1 MLHKDPIEVGAVD
14 AGVAGGV
21 RNADRI
27 GIIIFQVF
35 FCFCKILQRGLGIRF
50 RGCFLHERKK
60 KQKMSGGSKQIGWI
74 LRKGFQQ
81 AQHLSGKGGNTFRI
95 GVPEDYRIGKDSVG
109 EQLGDFSSVKSDP
122 GIAPGIGFVCLIVG
136 DLYWRN
142 EKSIALG
149 ECVGYA
155 PVLINSAAA
164 QDDMEKIMRSH
175 CRTVKVAGLA
185 VFAVA
190 EIDGEWGLRMR
201 CMSGHFG
208 DSLFIE

>member
-1 MLHKDPIEVGAVD
+1 
-14 AGVAGGV
+14 
-21 RNADRI
+21 
-27 GIIIFQVF
+27 
-35 FCFCKILQRGLGIRF
+35 
-50 RGCFLHERKK
+50 
-60 KQKMSGGSKQIGWI
+60 MSGGSKQIGWI

-109 EQLGDFSSVKSDP
+109 EQLGNFSSVKSDP

-136 DLYWRN
+136 DLHWRN
-142 EKSIALG
+142 EKGIPLG
-149 ECVGYA
+149 ECISDA
-155 PVLINSAAA
+155 TMLINSSAV
-164 QDDMEKIMRSH
+164 QDDMEQVMRPH

-190 EIDGEWGLRMR
+190 EIDGEWGLRMW